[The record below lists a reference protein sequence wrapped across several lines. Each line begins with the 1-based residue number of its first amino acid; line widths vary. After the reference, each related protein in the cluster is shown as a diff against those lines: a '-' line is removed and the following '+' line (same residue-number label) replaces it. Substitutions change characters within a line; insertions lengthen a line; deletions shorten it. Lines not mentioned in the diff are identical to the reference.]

1 MNIKNIDLE
10 NKKVIVRCDFNVPIK
25 DGIIKDDNRIVE
37 ALPTIKLL
45 KEKKAKIILMSH
57 LGRVESEEDKLT
69 KTLKPVANR
78 LSELLNENI
87 LFINETRG
95 KKLEDAINNLQNG
108 EILLM
113 ENTRFE
119 DINGKKE
126 SKNNEELGKYWSSLA
141 DFYVNDAFGTAH
153 RAHASNVGIASN
165 LPSAFGLLI
174 EKELEN
180 LKPAIDNP
188 DRPLTVIVGGAK
200 VTDKIT
206 VLENLVKI
214 ADHILIGG
222 GMAYTFLKAKGY
234 NIGAS
239 LLDEEKI
246 DYCINLLKQTNK
258 IILPLD
264 SVTAKE
270 INENSKVVIKGN
282 DDFENDD
289 IGLDIGPK
297 TIELF
302 KEYINKSK
310 TIIWNGPVGYF
321 EIPAFANAT
330 NELATIITATQA
342 KTIVGGGDTAA
353 ALIKMGY
360 KDKFTHIST
369 GGGASLELLEGK
381 ELPGIK
387 VIEVQ
392 NETNRC

>member
-95 KKLEDAINNLQNG
+95 EKLEDAINNLQNG

-188 DRPLTVIVGGAK
+188 DRPLTVIIGGAK

>member
-95 KKLEDAINNLQNG
+95 EKLEDAINNLQNG

-188 DRPLTVIVGGAK
+188 DRPLTVIIGGAK

-264 SVTAKE
+264 SVTAKG

>member
-188 DRPLTVIVGGAK
+188 DRPLTVIIGGAK

>member
-1 MNIKNIDLE
+1 MSIKNINLE

-141 DFYVNDAFGTAH
+141 EFYVNDAFGTAH

-180 LKPAIDNP
+180 LKAAIDNP
-188 DRPLTVIVGGAK
+188 DRPLTVIIGGAK

-258 IILPLD
+258 IILPFD

-330 NELATIITATQA
+330 NELATIITTTQA

-387 VIEVQ
+387 VIEEQ